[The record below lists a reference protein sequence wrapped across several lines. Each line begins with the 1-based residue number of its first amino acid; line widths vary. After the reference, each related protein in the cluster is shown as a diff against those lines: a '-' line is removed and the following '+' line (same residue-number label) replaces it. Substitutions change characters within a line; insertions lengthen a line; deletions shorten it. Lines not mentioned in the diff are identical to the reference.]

1 VDVGPMVRVNAI
13 EPAAIATDM
22 LQAGFEGRPSEYAE
36 LERCHPQ
43 GRIGRPAEV
52 AALAVSMASGDLR
65 FLHGAC
71 VGLDGGISGR
81 LFDPV

>member
-1 VDVGPMVRVNAI
+1 
-13 EPAAIATDM
+13 M
-22 LQAGFEGRPSEYAE
+22 LRAGFNDKPERLVQ
-36 LERCHPQ
+36 LENSHPQ
-43 GRIGRPAEV
+43 GRIGTPHEV
-52 AALAVSMASGDLR
+52 AALAFSMASGDLR